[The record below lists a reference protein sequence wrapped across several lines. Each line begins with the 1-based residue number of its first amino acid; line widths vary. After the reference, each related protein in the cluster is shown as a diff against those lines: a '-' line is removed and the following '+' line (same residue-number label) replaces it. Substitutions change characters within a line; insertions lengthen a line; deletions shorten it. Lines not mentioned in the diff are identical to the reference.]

1 MKVDAKV
8 VFRDKDIVNSLG
20 GREYVIV
27 PVDIDYVSADES
39 EIIEWILNE
48 MNDDDL
54 SKMFGRQFIAEDIRV
69 ENMNL
74 ILAEIE
80 CN

>member
-20 GREYVIV
+20 GREYVVV

-54 SKMFGRQFIAEDIRV
+54 SKMLGRQFIAEDIRV
-69 ENMNL
+69 ENMNI

-80 CN
+80 CI

>member
-1 MKVDAKV
+1 MKIDAKV

-20 GREYVIV
+20 GREYVVV

-80 CN
+80 CS